1 MPRVTRA
8 APSTPATIDEYLAAL
23 DAEKRAALEK
33 LRREIRAAAP
43 AAEECISYRMPAFRL
58 DGKMLVSFA
67 AAAKHCSFYA
77 GAHPIRA
84 HASELEGYDTAKGT
98 IRFQPQRPL
107 PAALVRKL
115 VRTRVAQRESEG

>member
-1 MPRVTRA
+1 LPRVTRA
-8 APSTPATIDEYLAAL
+8 APSTPATIYEYLAAL